1 MAADEVTVA
10 VVDDHPAILVG
21 IEHWYSLSAAPIRV
35 VASGGTSKAAWTPP
49 GDAAD
54 VVVFDLQLANATT
67 PAFGELRRLVDAE
80 RRVIVYTMRE
90 DEQTAL
96 TCLDIGAFT
105 FLTKT
110 EGADHLVDA
119 TLAAGEDRPYTP
131 PALAGAFSTNT
142 SADRPKLSVRE
153 EEVLVEW
160 FQCESRD
167 LVAARLNISAK
178 TVTTYLDRVRL
189 KYANVGRPARSKAA
203 LVARAI
209 QDGLVSVDDL

>member
-1 MAADEVTVA
+1 MADEITVT

-21 IEHWYSLSAAPIRV
+21 IEQWYAEAPEPVRV
-35 VASGGTSKAAWTPP
+35 VACGATPKTAWLPP
-49 GDAAD
+49 GDSAD
-54 VVVFDLQLANATT
+54 VVVFDLQLGGQTA
-67 PAFGELRRLVDAE
+67 PAFGELRRLVDAG
-80 RRVIVYTMRE
+80 RNVIVYTMRD

-96 TCLDIGAFT
+96 TCLDLGAVT

-110 EGADHLVDA
+110 EGADHLVSA
-119 TLAAGEDRPYTP
+119 TIAAAEHRPYTP
-131 PALAGAFSTNT
+131 PALAGALSANT
-142 SADRPKLSVRE
+142 SSDRPKLSIRE

-160 FQCESRD
+160 FQSESRD
-167 LVAARLNISAK
+167 LVAERLGISPK